1 MDDAKLEFWGDM
13 QKTLFVENTAIA
25 MLSDSQLEGLI
36 SEDGRKAH
44 RPIISLPHS
53 GTYTPYTDITFNRK
67 TASKQTL
74 EVDTFSYAAD
84 EIDITDANQTKYPLT
99 ERSASDQ
106 MKVHNNKI
114 EQSVMSQITNA
125 LNSILDSDGT
135 SNLLIDTTN
144 ILDVFEEADTK
155 LGSVD
160 APFENRIA
168 VFGPHT
174 ISTMRKLKQQR
185 ETALGDSVM
194 ANGEIGDWNGYK
206 IIQSNNLPWSATLTI
221 GTQPTALDTVTI
233 AGVTFQ
239 FVTALVDVASTSYVA
254 VLNGIN
260 VAAARANLKS
270 AIEGDTTSGVVNVTW
285 AEATGSVAAHNRF
298 TLNEK
303 RSITCT
309 SAEAMAFAGFGDIVV
324 SEGLTNAANVWSAQK
339 QLSIMGNKGMIDLVL
354 QIQSIDVTDKE
365 KGFAKLVKSM
375 VGRGVKMFDD
385 GARVSVKVNVDAS
398 AWK

>member
-53 GTYTPYTDITFNRK
+53 GTYTPYTDITFKRK

-84 EIDITDANQTKYPLT
+84 EIDITDSSQTKYPLT

-106 MKVHNNKI
+106 MKTHNNKI
-114 EQSVMSQITNA
+114 EQAVMNKITGAFHTIQDGSNA
-125 LNSILDSDGT
+125 
-135 SNLLIDTTN
+135 LLIDTTN
-144 ILDVFEEADTK
+144 VLDVFEEADTK

-160 APFENRIA
+160 APFEGRIA
-168 VFGPHT
+168 IFGPHT

-185 ETALGDSVM
+185 ETALGDSVL

-221 GTQPTALDTVTI
+221 GTQPTALDIVTI

-239 FVTALVDVASTSYVA
+239 FVTALTDVASTSYVA
-254 VLNGIN
+254 VLNGAN

-270 AIEGDTTSGVVNVTW
+270 AVEGDTTSGVLGTTW
-285 AEATGSVAAHNRF
+285 AEATGSVAIHNRY

-324 SEGLTNAANVWSAQK
+324 SEGLTNASNVWSAQEQK
-339 QLSIMGNKGMIDLVL
+339 AIMGNKGMIDLVV
-354 QIQSIDVTDKE
+354 QIKSVDITDKE

-375 VGRGVKMFDD
+375 VGHGTYMFDD
-385 GARVSVKVNVDAS
+385 GARVACEVRTDAS